1 MTELAIV
8 GAGVAG
14 CALAAQLRRQGWS
27 GSINLLEIGRGPG
40 GRAATRRSRRDPA
53 LAINHGAPLFNIT
66 GSPPP
71 ALLAPLRQG
80 DWIQP
85 FTGVIQAL
93 DGEGRLIEAHGAGEC
108 ASECA
113 AEGFHAD
120 SAAVLAILDE
130 CGLDHGIVSVLR
142 SLDDDEVRSVGEEW
156 LHDPAALVPLV
167 NDLRSQ
173 ASEDAAVTVLPAALD
188 RWWETSLRVT
198 VAAAL
203 AARTEIQTADKP
215 AAEPAARR

>member
-1 MTELAIV
+1 MAAKQHGPLAY
-8 GAGVAG
+8 
-14 CALAAQLRRQGWS
+14 LAAANVVPVPTMAVSFARQGQ
-27 GSINLLEIGRGPG
+27 E
-40 GRAATRRSRRDPA
+40 
-53 LAINHGAPLFNIT
+53 
-66 GSPPP
+66 
-71 ALLAPLRQG
+71 
-80 DWIQP
+80 
-85 FTGVIQAL
+85 
-93 DGEGRLIEAHGAGEC
+93 RLT
-108 ASECA
+108 

-173 ASEDAAVTVLPAALD
+173 ASEDAAVAVLPAALD